1 MEKNNVQRVRVVLA
15 FVVFAAAAWLAG
27 AAEKK
32 GGEDADNQAIT
43 QKASE
48 LAVGKSSRF
57 EKALAV
63 QSFVKKE
70 IVETPSQFG

>member
-1 MEKNNVQRVRVVLA
+1 MRRIGTTRLGTAVLMSA
-15 FVVFAAAAWLAG
+15 VVFAAAWLAG
-27 AAEKK
+27 AADEVAEGK
-32 GGEDADNQAIT
+32 AIT

-48 LAVGKSSRF
+48 LAAGKASRF